1 MDFFY
6 VVTQSWID
14 SNGNPGNQGFF
25 FKGVVDGKPA
35 ENRAASKYH
44 DILRT
49 GAVSDDQ
56 YCSAIVMRSDGA
68 IVKPYEY
75 YDRRVYE
82 EVPANNSEE

>member
-25 FKGVVDGKPA
+25 FKGEVDGKPA
-35 ENRAASKYH
+35 ENRAVSKYH
-44 DILRT
+44 DILRV

-56 YCSAIVMRSDGA
+56 YHGAMVMRSDGA
-68 IVKPYEY
+68 VVKPYEF
-75 YDRRVYE
+75 YDRRVAPEPE
-82 EVPANNSEE
+82 E